1 MAIDIKRSF
10 IGREVGNKPV
20 DASATFEAGQIA
32 SYASDGELVLSDSTS
47 VPCGMFKWNKT
58 TQIYGAVVAEAVTLT
73 GTTASNLDH
82 ANVHDVKVTSTATGG
97 TVYNLTTDY
106 TANTTN
112 GTITRVA
119 TGQISSGQTV
129 YVFYTYQKT
138 TAEMDRDGK
147 NFLLTNDDSQGSNKM
162 TIIQGMSTVYTD
174 QFETNRVY
182 AVNDAV
188 YASGNGKLTNAA
200 VSSYRIGRV
209 VSIPTAADPYLG
221 IEGDFSQNL

>member
-1 MAIDIKRSF
+1 MAIDIKRCF
-10 IGREVGNKPV
+10 IGREAGNKPV
-20 DASATFEAGQIA
+20 DASAVFEAGQIA
-32 SYASDGELVLSDSTS
+32 AYASDGELVVCDNTA

-58 TQIYGAVVAEAVTLT
+58 TQIYGSIIAEAVTLT

-82 ANVHDVKVTSTATGG
+82 ATVSNVKVHSTAAGG

-106 TANTTN
+106 TVNATN
-112 GTITRVA
+112 GTVTRAV
-119 TGQISSGQTV
+119 TSTISSGQTV
-129 YVFYTYQKT
+129 YVTYTYQKT

-162 TIIQGMSTVYTD
+162 TIVQGLSTVYTD

-188 YASGNGKLTNAA
+188 FCSGAGKLTNSA

-209 VSIPTAADPYLG
+209 MSVPTAADPYLG
-221 IEGDFSQNL
+221 IEGDFTQNM